1 MSEGDAN
8 GFPEKMFVHAD
19 NLETAINMQSGSTG
33 LGLYFAEKIV
43 NIHKN
48 KERSGSTVSD
58 NKSQLGG
65 GRFTLF
71 LP

>member
-1 MSEGDAN
+1 
-8 GFPEKMFVHAD
+8 MFVHAD
-19 NLETAINMQSGSTG
+19 TLETAINMQSGSTG
-33 LGLYFAEKIV
+33 TGLGLYFAEQIA

-48 KERSGSTVSD
+48 KERSGGSTVID

-71 LP
+71 IP